1 MTARVPLDPG
11 IVGYAFPPLRRRY
24 DARDTI
30 LYALGVGAG
39 ERPDELALVYEPRLQ
54 ALPTLPVAPPYA
66 ALAGM
71 QTALGVELADV
82 LHGEQRL
89 QLHRPVPCEGDAET
103 AARVTAVWD
112 KGPAGA
118 IIDVTATTHVDGE
131 PLATAVYS
139 TFVRGAG
146 GFGGERGSGLRA
158 PARDRPPD
166 HVARERTRPGQAR
179 LYRLAGDPN
188 PLHIDPEFARRAGF
202 ERPVLHGLCTYG
214 FAVRMALHLVAG
226 GEPARIARA
235 DARFTGIVYPGDE
248 LLLELWQDGAG
259 EAVSGRVSVP
269 ARDAVVIEP
278 LAIALAG

>member
-1 MTARVPLDPG
+1 MTPLDPA
-11 IVGYAFPPLRRRY
+11 IVGFAFPPLRRRY
-24 DARDTI
+24 DERDTI

-39 ERPDELALVYEPRLQ
+39 ERPDELDLVYEARLR
-54 ALPTLPVAPPYA
+54 ALPTMPVAPPFA

-71 QTALGVELADV
+71 QAELGAELTDV

-89 QLHRPVPCEGDAET
+89 HLHRPVPVSGEAET
-103 AARVTAVWD
+103 EARVTAVWD

-118 IIDVTATTHVDGE
+118 IIDITATTAVDGDL
-131 PLATAVYS
+131 LATAVYS

-166 HVARERTRPGQAR
+166 HVARERTRAGQAA

-188 PLHIDPEFARRAGF
+188 PLHVDPAFARRAGF
-202 ERPVLHGLCTYG
+202 DLPLLHGLCTYG

-226 GEPARIARA
+226 GDPAAITRA
-235 DARFTGIVYPGDE
+235 DARFTGVVYPGDD
-248 LLLELWQDGAG
+248 LLVELWEEGDGELTA
-259 EAVSGRVSVP
+259 RVSVP
-269 ARDAVVIEP
+269 GRRAVVVEP
-278 LAIALAG
+278 LAISLAG